1 MATKNK
7 QTITVKSNEEN
18 PEPLELIAQSI
29 IQVSEAF
36 AKINSSRLKQRVVV
50 LLIRDMNASLKISDI
65 EAVLNAVPKLKDHYI
80 KQVVKK

>member
-7 QTITVKSNEEN
+7 QTITIKSNEEN

-29 IQVSEAF
+29 IKVSEAF
-36 AKINSSRLKQRVVV
+36 AKISTSRLKQRVIV

-65 EAVLNAVPKLKDHYI
+65 EAVLNTVPKLKDHFI
-80 KQVVKK
+80 KQVTKK